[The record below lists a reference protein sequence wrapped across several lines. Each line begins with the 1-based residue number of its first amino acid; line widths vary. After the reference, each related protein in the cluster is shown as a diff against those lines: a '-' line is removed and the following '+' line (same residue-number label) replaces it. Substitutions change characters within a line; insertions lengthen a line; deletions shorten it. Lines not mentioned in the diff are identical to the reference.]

1 MTKHILLILT
11 IFFLTVKLPAQ
22 ECEYEGYYQIVE
34 LARKAYSKQNYKE
47 ASNKFKLAFSKTN
60 FPLGHDLSFALIA
73 GNKTKEDIWTASIAK
88 KLAKGGVPLRYF
100 VKYKKKKW
108 YIKFKSEFTKYQE
121 YYNQN
126 FEPELKE
133 KFYSLIDRDAIFTQ
147 KTMDWYYGTIEIKAE
162 NASKEANA
170 ILSELKLLTE
180 KYGFPSEHNMGYN
193 YVRRLNRIENYS
205 ILALLIHIY
214 KYGERVYENEIQ
226 NLICNGAL
234 HPNYRQALN
243 QSQGFR
249 NNTGIEKEMKVRQ
262 EMYSKKR
269 KQ

>member
-1 MTKHILLILT
+1 MTIL
-11 IFFLTVKLPAQ
+11 FLTVNLSAQ
-22 ECEYEGYYQIVE
+22 ECDYEEYYQILE
-34 LARKAYSKQNYKE
+34 LARKEYSKQNYKE
-47 ASNKFKLAFSKTN
+47 ASNKFKLAFSKTD
-60 FPLGHDLSFALIA
+60 FPLGQDLSFALDV
-73 GNKTKEDIWTASIAK
+73 GSKTKDDIWIASIAE

-100 VKYKKKKW
+100 MNFKKKKW
-108 YIKFKSEFTKYQE
+108 YIKFESDFPKYQD

-133 KFYSLIDRDAIFTQ
+133 KFYSLIDRDAKFTR
-147 KTMDWYYGTIEIKAE
+147 KIMDWHYGTIEIKAE
-162 NASKEANA
+162 NASEEANA

-193 YVRRLNRIENYS
+193 YVRRLNRIENYN
-205 ILALLIHIY
+205 ILALMIHIY

-234 HPNYRQALN
+234 HPNNKQTLN
-243 QSQGFR
+243 QSQGFG
-249 NNTGIEKEMKVRQ
+249 NNTGIEQEMKVRQ
-262 EMYSKKR
+262 ELYNKKR